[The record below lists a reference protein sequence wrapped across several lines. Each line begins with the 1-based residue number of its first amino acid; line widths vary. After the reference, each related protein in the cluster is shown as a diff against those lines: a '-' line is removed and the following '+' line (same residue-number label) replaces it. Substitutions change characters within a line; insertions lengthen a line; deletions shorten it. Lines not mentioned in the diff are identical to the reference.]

1 MADKLD
7 RLTEAGFSLTDATD
21 AQQAV
26 LKSLTED
33 EVNVLLSVKSRVEA
47 AGSDVEGHS
56 SVVSDPSGGYLW

>member
-1 MADKLD
+1 MADKIDKLA
-7 RLTEAGFSLTDATD
+7 EAGFSLTDAND

-33 EVNVLLSVKSRVEA
+33 EVNVLLSVKSRIEA

-56 SVVSDPSGGYLW
+56 LSDPSGGYLW